1 MRISERYYVRLYTMT
16 GRSTMHLITHN
27 PNRAIALAFLMLL
40 VLAFAEL
47 PVLLS

>member
-1 MRISERYYVRLYTMT
+1 
-16 GRSTMHLITHN
+16 MHLIADHQH
-27 PNRAIALAFLMLL
+27 RAISLALLMLL

>member
-1 MRISERYYVRLYTMT
+1 
-16 GRSTMHLITHN
+16 MHLIAHHPQRTV
-27 PNRAIALAFLMLL
+27 ALALLILL

>member
-1 MRISERYYVRLYTMT
+1 
-16 GRSTMHLITHN
+16 MHLIAHHQQ
-27 PNRAIALAFLMLL
+27 RATALALLMLL

>member
-1 MRISERYYVRLYTMT
+1 MHQIVDQPQRIVA
-16 GRSTMHLITHN
+16 LIL
-27 PNRAIALAFLMLL
+27 LALL